1 MSEQILIVD
10 DEKEIADLIEVYLKN
25 DGYTVYK
32 FYNGLDALECIET
45 QKMDLAILDVMLPDI
60 DGFRICQKIREQYYY
75 PIIMLTAKVEDT
87 DKIMGLTIGADDY
100 ITKPFN
106 PLEVVA
112 RVKTQLRR
120 YVRYNNAANTKE
132 KDTPIAEHD
141 VRGLIINKNTH
152 KCTLYGKEVTLTPIE
167 FSILWYLCENRGKVI
182 PSEEL
187 FENVWGEQYLDNNN
201 TVMAHIGRLR
211 EKLNEPAKKP
221 KFIKTVWE
229 WDIPLKNKRNS
240 QRDDYRLLKNK
251 LLIRT
256 FGMLFFA
263 FAFLA
268 ALYSLFLRGH
278 IANAFVG
285 FLDNFVYHDY
295 DRALNVYSM
304 YIRNYMSLF
313 FIVLSLI
320 LFAIILRFYLNEFS
334 KYFKEINRGIDA
346 LIEENIGDIVLSSEL
361 TVTEK
366 KINHI
371 KHTLEQ
377 RKLATELA
385 EQRKNDLV
393 VYLAHDLK
401 TPLTSVIGY
410 LTLLRDE
417 NQISEELREKY
428 LSISLEKA
436 EYLEDLINEFFEITR
451 FNLSNITLEYSM
463 VNLTRML
470 EQLTYEFKPM
480 FLEKNLKC
488 ELEIVPDTMIKC
500 DVNKM
505 QRVFDNLLRN
515 AVNYSFA
522 DSTIR
527 IVSTQNEGNL
537 NIKFTNFG
545 NTIPQE
551 KLERIFEQ
559 FYRLDTARSSR
570 SGGAGLGLAIA
581 KEIVELHG
589 GSITAKSENDII
601 EFEVTIPLL

>member
-1 MSEQILIVD
+1 M
-10 DEKEIADLIEVYLKN
+10 
-25 DGYTVYK
+25 
-32 FYNGLDALECIET
+32 
-45 QKMDLAILDVMLPDI
+45 
-60 DGFRICQKIREQYYY
+60 
-75 PIIMLTAKVEDT
+75 
-87 DKIMGLTIGADDY
+87 
-100 ITKPFN
+100 
-106 PLEVVA
+106 
-112 RVKTQLRR
+112 
-120 YVRYNNAANTKE
+120 
-132 KDTPIAEHD
+132 
-141 VRGLIINKNTH
+141 
-152 KCTLYGKEVTLTPIE
+152 
-167 FSILWYLCENRGKVI
+167 
-182 PSEEL
+182 
-187 FENVWGEQYLDNNN
+187 
-201 TVMAHIGRLR
+201 
-211 EKLNEPAKKP
+211 
-221 KFIKTVWE
+221 
-229 WDIPLKNKRNS
+229 
-240 QRDDYRLLKNK
+240 
-251 LLIRT
+251 
-256 FGMLFFA
+256 
-263 FAFLA
+263 
-268 ALYSLFLRGH
+268 YSLFLRGH

-346 LIEENIGDIVLSSEL
+346 LIEENTGDIVLSSEL

-436 EYLEDLINEFFEITR
+436 EHLEDLINEFFEITR

-515 AVNYSFA
+515 AVNYSFD
-522 DSTIR
+522 DSTIHIAVKQNGEICVFSLPIAAIQFQKKSLYAFLNSF
-527 IVSTQNEGNL
+527 IVLMLHEVPEAEVQDWVLQLQKKSLSFITEQLPQKVKMSKSNL
-537 NIKFTNFG
+537 QSLFRSCRKIVRNSAEKKRKPVWTN
-545 NTIPQE
+545 
-551 KLERIFEQ
+551 K
-559 FYRLDTARSSR
+559 
-570 SGGAGLGLAIA
+570 
-581 KEIVELHG
+581 
-589 GSITAKSENDII
+589 
-601 EFEVTIPLL
+601 